1 STCLGQGLLPLEKA
15 PLVCSLLLQAP
26 PGEFAQVIQD
36 LWVLV
41 CDEELLRREAARM
54 GAWRSQGH
62 FPPVQINGHIVLVT
76 RYDYLGGNRFFDPQ
90 DKLSFAFDHPSGVA
104 SKYQLHDVLL
114 DEGELQRGALHQGL
128 KVYVSRHFP
137 TGNCC
142 VFRKNARK
150 TQIFVACIEAHQYQ
164 PSGCWNGLWKSD
176 WTLVL
181 TPLTTQV
188 TGIFL
193 LQMHHFNST
202 NLHVT
207 VSKSVSEPLNVTD
220 QSQFATDFVKF
231 VKAEDTKLHIAI
243 LEDMQALSED
253 IWGKNLRRKLP
264 ITRTFINWNR
274 LLNEQRL

>member
-1 STCLGQGLLPLEKA
+1 MRPGQGLLPLEKA

-26 PGEFAQVIQD
+26 PGEFAQVVQD
-36 LWVLV
+36 LRALV
-41 CDEELLRREAARM
+41 HDEELLRREAARV
-54 GAWRSQGH
+54 GAWHSKNH
-62 FPPVQINGHIVLVT
+62 FPPVQINEHTVLVT
-76 RYDYLGGNRFFDPQ
+76 RYNDLGGNRFFDPQ
-90 DKLSFAFDHPSGVA
+90 DKLSFAFYHLSGVA
-104 SKYQLHDVLL
+104 SEYRLHDVLL
-114 DEGELQRGALHQGL
+114 DEGELQRGALHKGL
-128 KVYVSRHFP
+128 KEYVSCHFP

-176 WTLVL
+176 WTLAL
-181 TPLTTQV
+181 TPVTTQV

-193 LQMHHFNST
+193 LQMHYFNGA

-220 QSQFATDFVKF
+220 QSQLSIDFVKL
-231 VKAEDTKLHIAI
+231 VKAEDTKLHMAI
-243 LEDMQALSED
+243 LENMQALSED

-274 LLNEQRL
+274 LLNEQPL